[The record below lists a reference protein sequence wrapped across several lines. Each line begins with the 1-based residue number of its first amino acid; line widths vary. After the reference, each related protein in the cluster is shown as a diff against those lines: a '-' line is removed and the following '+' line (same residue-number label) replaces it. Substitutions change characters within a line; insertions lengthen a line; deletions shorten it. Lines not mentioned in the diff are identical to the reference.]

1 MPLWYAHY
9 DNSPSFSDYSSFGG
23 WSEPYAKQ
31 VNFRLNSANSSSSF
45 IFSCFSDCIFLIF
58 VVCRG
63 HYAVL
68 WIRCR
73 QELCAQVGLSNMF
86 SYLLCD

>member
-31 VNFRLNSANSSSSF
+31 VNSHRTIVYSIICSGFTALTSYAYF
-45 IFSCFSDCIFLIF
+45 YLLA
-58 VVCRG
+58 VCRG
-63 HYAVL
+63 HYTVL
-68 WIRCR
+68 W
-73 QELCAQVGLSNMF
+73 V
-86 SYLLCD
+86 